1 MKIKK
6 FFISLFAFVL
16 LVTPMVSFAQS
27 YQTSFQTGGSSSSN
41 ACSGE
46 ITSIAVLFDRVV
58 CILKFSLWP
67 LLLSAAVIVFIV
79 GVIKYI
85 AGADE
90 ESKRTEGRNFMIYG
104 LVALFVMVSVWGLV
118 GIIQGTFGLTNST
131 FIPQLDQ

>member
-1 MKIKK
+1 MKKYLL
-6 FFISLFAFVL
+6 SLFTALMIL
-16 LVTPMVSFAQS
+16 LPTASFAQPPTVV
-27 YQTSFQTGGSSSSN
+27 YTTGGTSNN

-58 CILKFSLWP
+58 CILRFSLWP
-67 LLLSAAVIVFIV
+67 LLISMAVIVFVI
-79 GVIKYI
+79 GVVKYI

-118 GIIQGTFGLTNST
+118 GVIQGTFGLSNTP
-131 FIPQLDQ
+131 FIPQLNQQ